1 MAVNDPS
8 NEEVQAV
15 FNQPLGT
22 QSLDEV
28 AASSNAMFVRSQIQI
43 ARDNPRATGMRMV
56 AREALQRFGWSVLR
70 ELAIRDAVPIVNQPG
85 ELARSLAHR
94 RTLLGAE
101 GQNVARAANLSFED
115 LCAFEAGLKQI
126 PIRQIERLG
135 QVLAFELDG
144 KHEEIESQNRV
155 AVRLREFADSLD
167 KIALSPA
174 LVLRLS
180 EAAWIIGKQAKL
192 QAHFQ
197 SEVGAHLSQM
207 GFVPSQKYDRPAYR
221 WGYKLAHK
229 TRQLLGLTQTE
240 PILSLRVLVEERLQI
255 PVIQAD
261 LPNQFAG
268 ATVSNGTLRGIVLNL
283 QGYNE
288 NPWVRRNTLAHE
300 IGHLLWDPEGRLNT
314 LRVDT
319 FSDLEPV
326 RDESKDPVEARA
338 NAFAT
343 ELLAPQKAV
352 LQLCDGPIS
361 DEDAIVRV
369 CEKFGIS
376 PSAARYQIQNIRQ
389 AVLKLCDGVTSDEDA
404 IVRVCEK
411 FGIASSAARYQI
423 QNARENGIEL
433 SMPHFPIHPSDEWK
447 SAENFVVDHF
457 PPAPDVPIHR
467 RGRFAYWV
475 VRTAKERLISLDTA
489 GSFLGL
495 EIPLTEGQVD
505 AILALL
511 KN

>member
-8 NEEVQAV
+8 DEEVQSV
-15 FNQPLGT
+15 FNRPLGK

-28 AASSNAMFVRSQIQI
+28 AAASDVMFVRSQIQI

-56 AREALQRFGWSVLR
+56 ATEALQRFGWPVLR
-70 ELAIRDAVPIVNQPG
+70 ELAIRDAVPIVSQPG
-85 ELARSLAHR
+85 EPARSMAQR
-94 RTLLGAE
+94 RSLLGSE
-101 GQNVARAANLSFED
+101 GQSVARAANLSVED
-115 LCAFEAGLKQI
+115 LSAFEAGLKQI
-126 PIRQIERLG
+126 PIRQIERIG

-144 KHEEIESQNRV
+144 KHEEIKSQNKV
-155 AVRLREFADSLD
+155 AVRLREFADSLE
-167 KIALSPA
+167 KITLSPA

-180 EAAWIIGKQAKL
+180 EAAWIIGKQTKL

-207 GFVPSQKYDRPAYR
+207 GFVPTPEYGPPPYR

-240 PILSLRVLVEERLQI
+240 PIPSLRLLVEERLQI

-261 LPNQFAG
+261 LPTQFAG
-268 ATVSNGTLRGIVLNL
+268 ATVSNGTTRGVVLNL
-283 QGYNE
+283 QGCNE
-288 NPWVRRNTLAHE
+288 NPWIRRNTLAHE
-300 IGHLLWDPEGRLNT
+300 IGHLLWDPEDRLNT

-319 FSDLEPV
+319 FSDLELV

-338 NAFAT
+338 NAFAA

-352 LQLCDGPIS
+352 LQLCDG
-361 DEDAIVRV
+361 A
-369 CEKFGIS
+369 
-376 PSAARYQIQNIRQ
+376 
-389 AVLKLCDGVTSDEDA
+389 TSDEDA
-404 IVRVCEK
+404 IVRVCEI
-411 FGIASSAARYQI
+411 FGIGPSAARYQI
-423 QNARENGIEL
+423 QNARKDGIEL
-433 SMPHFPIHPSDEWK
+433 SMPLFPISPSDEWK
-447 SAENFVVDHF
+447 SAENFVTDQF
-457 PPAPDVPIHR
+457 PPAPGVPIHR

-475 VRTAKERLISLDTA
+475 TRAAKERLISLDTV

-495 EIPLTEGQVD
+495 EIPPTEDQLD

-511 KN
+511 TN